1 MANVKTQAR
10 IDVDLSMEAVEAKAL
25 LDHLQATT
33 TKDSNND
40 VLALAQALDL
50 AINGKPKVERG
61 PRKSAEEKAAA
72 KAAKAKEKADKAAA
86 AAQSDKPAPA
96 PAPVETKATAAPAV
110 EKKKVTVPA

>member
-61 PRKSAEEKAAA
+61 PRKSAEEKAAEKAAKAAA
-72 KAAKAKEKADKAAA
+72 KAAKAPAAPAAA
-86 AAQSDKPAPA
+86 
-96 PAPVETKATAAPAV
+96 APVETKATAAPVA

>member
-10 IDVDLSMEAVEAKAL
+10 IDVELSMEAVEAKAL

-61 PRKSAEEKAAA
+61 PRKSAEEKAAEKAAKAAA
-72 KAAKAKEKADKAAA
+72 KAAKAPAAPAAA
-86 AAQSDKPAPA
+86 
-96 PAPVETKATAAPAV
+96 APVETKPTAAPVA

>member
-40 VLALAQALDL
+40 VLALANALDL

-61 PRKSAEEKAAA
+61 PRKSAEEKAAEKAAKAAA
-72 KAAKAKEKADKAAA
+72 KAAKTTAA
-86 AAQSDKPAPA
+86 PAPEK
-96 PAPVETKATAAPAV
+96 PAPVETKATAAPVA